1 MFPLFQWLE
10 NSGIGN
16 TIRGSLVLFPIIEA
30 FHLLALGLF
39 GSAVLL
45 VDMRLAG
52 LGLSNHPVAE
62 LERSARPWLLASLVV
77 LIASGFLLFLSE
89 SVKCYYSVPFWVK
102 MASLFSAIAFT
113 FTVRRRV
120 AEANETE
127 TAPLSGKLTAMI
139 SLTLW
144 AGVLWG
150 GRWIGFS

>member
-10 NSGIGN
+10 NSGIGA
-16 TIRGSLVLFPIIEA
+16 TIRGSLVLFPIVEA
-30 FHLLALGLF
+30 IHLLALGLF

-45 VDMRLAG
+45 VDMRLVG
-52 LGLSNHPVAE
+52 LGLTHYPAAE
-62 LERSARPWLLASLVV
+62 LERSARPWLLASLAL
-77 LIASGFLLFLSE
+77 LIVSGFLLFLSE
-89 SVKCYYSVPFWVK
+89 SIKCYYSVPFWVK
-102 MASLFSAIAFT
+102 MACLFSAIVFT

-120 AEANETE
+120 AQANDSKTGL
-127 TAPLSGKLTAMI
+127 LSGRATAMI